1 METNIF
7 YDAPRT
13 ISIGDIFYVIDT
25 RERNDFSSPCRV
37 CNDEKKLTINGITF
51 DCPVCGGYRS
61 RETVVSVQHFTV
73 ATVKVYVIKQE
84 VSTDYWAI
92 QYYRDLH
99 FRVFRK
105 RGHGYNGDGKRIVHI
120 VNEKGKTAT
129 LTQNNVCDAYEV
141 AMGRK
146 IRTAQG
152 LADIK
157 QLKNILHV
165 IYFETCGIDE
175 EGAMPIAKTMLYGVT
190 STRPA
195 ESFDQNT
202 DDINE
207 SSFDTALE
215 ISGTP
220 LLAANGANY
229 KDDKGNEVVVWQMT
243 VTPDD
248 EGYDIFGSEVV
259 LPKMAE

>member
-7 YDAPRT
+7 YDAPRK

-105 RGHGYNGDGKRIVHI
+105 LRTRIQRRRQQFYSRFYVERHKKQPKR
-120 VNEKGKTAT
+120 TSR
-129 LTQNNVCDAYEV
+129 
-141 AMGRK
+141 RK
-146 IRTAQG
+146 VFA
-152 LADIK
+152 
-157 QLKNILHV
+157 NI
-165 IYFETCGIDE
+165 F
-175 EGAMPIAKTMLYGVT
+175 A
-190 STRPA
+190 RR
-195 ESFDQNT
+195 
-202 DDINE
+202 
-207 SSFDTALE
+207 
-215 ISGTP
+215 
-220 LLAANGANY
+220 
-229 KDDKGNEVVVWQMT
+229 
-243 VTPDD
+243 
-248 EGYDIFGSEVV
+248 IFY
-259 LPKMAE
+259 P